1 MKQNTESAGTSS
13 PPFTKNLSLLYAT
26 SLIIAGLMA
35 VISAAGIL
43 YRDTIYPSETYAQN
57 FVANDFI
64 TLVIGVPVLLLSMWL
79 AYRGKLI
86 GLLFWPGALFFG
98 VYNYIVYAYAMPLD
112 WARLIYLV
120 LLALCLYCM
129 IGLIACING
138 DAVRERL
145 KGSVPEKFGGGVLVG
160 LGVLF
165 MAIAAAGMVTSIL
178 NGAVIPDTE
187 MGLHITDFLI
197 APAWIIGGV
206 MLWRKKPLGYVGGTG
221 LLFQAS
227 MLFIGLIMFMLLA
240 PMISGAPFIPGE
252 FVQVLIYSLVGFIP
266 FILFVRGVLKSRR
279 IRPGGQHED

>member
-1 MKQNTESAGTSS
+1 
-13 PPFTKNLSLLYAT
+13 
-26 SLIIAGLMA
+26 MA
-35 VISAAGIL
+35 AISAAGIL
-43 YRDTIYPSETYAQN
+43 YQDLIYPSEIYGQS
-57 FVANDFI
+57 FVANDVV

-98 VYNYIVYAYAMPLD
+98 VYNYIVYSYAMPLD

-129 IGLIACING
+129 IGLMTCMDG
-138 DAVRERL
+138 DSVRERL

-165 MAIAAAGMVTSIL
+165 MAIAAAGMVTSIR
-178 NGAVIPDTE
+178 NGIVIPDTE

-206 MLWRKKPLGYVGGTG
+206 LLWRKKPLGYLGGMG

-227 MLFIGLIMFMLLA
+227 MLFIGLILFMLLA
-240 PMISGAPFIPGE
+240 PVISGASFIPGD
-252 FVQVLIYSLVGFIP
+252 FVQVLIYSLVGFVP
-266 FILFVRGVLKSRR
+266 FGLFVRGVLKSERVR
-279 IRPGGQHED
+279 SGC